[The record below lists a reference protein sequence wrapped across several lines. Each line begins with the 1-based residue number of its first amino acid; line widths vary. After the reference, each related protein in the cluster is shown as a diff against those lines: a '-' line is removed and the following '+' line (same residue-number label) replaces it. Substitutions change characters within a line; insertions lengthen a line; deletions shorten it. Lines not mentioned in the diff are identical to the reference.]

1 MGTQPGLST
10 VRISAANKSF
20 GAGPGSVEALRD
32 VDLTIGAGEFLAVLG
47 RSGSGKSTL
56 LRVLAGL
63 EPLTSGTVSWS
74 GDGGRPQTGV
84 VFQQPLLMP
93 WLTVAQNV
101 AFAGRFGAHRKAFDA
116 VDAEALT
123 SRFGLEALAQR
134 HPDQLSGGQAQRV
147 AILRAVAT
155 RPRLLLLDE
164 PFSALDPAI
173 RTDLQGWLADL
184 AAQLDVP
191 VVLVTHD
198 VGEALALAGRVVLL
212 RDGRLAGQWE
222 PGARGGDLDALRT
235 EIVEQYQPEH
245 AGLVVRAAS

>member
-1 MGTQPGLST
+1 VGTHPGISA
-10 VRISAANKSF
+10 VRISAASKSF
-20 GAGPGSVEALRD
+20 GSVEALRD
-32 VDLTIGAGEFLAVLG
+32 IELTIGAGEFVAVLG

-63 EPLTSGTVSWS
+63 EPLSSGTVSWS

-84 VFQQPLLMP
+84 VFQRPLLMP

-116 VDAEALT
+116 GAAEDLT
-123 SRFGLEALAQR
+123 RRFGLGALTQR
-134 HPDQLSGGQAQRV
+134 YPDQLSGGQAQRV

-173 RTDLQGWLADL
+173 RTDLQRWLADL
-184 AAQLDVP
+184 AGQLDVT

-198 VGEALALAGRVVLL
+198 VSEALALADRVVLL
-212 RDGRLAGQWE
+212 RDGKLAGLWKPE
-222 PGARGGDLDALRT
+222 ARELEALRAEILQHYQT
-235 EIVEQYQPEH
+235 E
-245 AGLVVRAAS
+245 RAEAS

>member
-1 MGTQPGLST
+1 MST
-10 VRISAANKSF
+10 VRISQASKSF
-20 GAGPGSVEALRD
+20 GSVDALRD

-63 EPLTSGTVSWS
+63 EPLSAGTVVWS
-74 GDGGRPQTGV
+74 GDGARPQTGV

-101 AFAGRFGAHRKAFDA
+101 AFAGRFEAHRKTLDGGDA
-116 VDAEALT
+116 LDLT
-123 SRFGLEALAQR
+123 TRFGLQSLAQR
-134 HPDQLSGGQAQRV
+134 YPEQLSGGQAQRV

-173 RTDLQGWLADL
+173 RTDLQRWLADL
-184 AAQLDVP
+184 AAQLDVT

-198 VGEALALAGRVVLL
+198 VGEALSLAGRVVLL
-212 RDGRLAGQWE
+212 RDGRLAGEWT
-222 PGARGGDLDALRT
+222 PAARQGSEFEALRA
-235 EIVEQYQPEH
+235 EILEHYRPEH
-245 AGLVVRAAS
+245 AEAS

>member
-1 MGTQPGLST
+1 VGTHA
-10 VRISAANKSF
+10 VRITALGKHF
-20 GAGPGSVEALRD
+20 GRVEALTD
-32 VDLTIGAGEFLAVLG
+32 VDLAIGDGEFLAVLG

-63 EPLTSGTVSWS
+63 ESPTSGSLSWH
-74 GDGGRPQTGV
+74 GDGARPRSGV

-101 AFAGRFGAHRKAFDA
+101 AFAQRFRAHRADFDTD
-116 VDAEALT
+116 DARELT
-123 SRFGLEALAQR
+123 TRFGLSDLTHR
-134 HPDQLSGGQAQRV
+134 YPDQLSGGQAQRV

-164 PFSALDPAI
+164 PFSALDPAT
-173 RTDLQGWLADL
+173 RSDLQRWLADL
-184 AAQLDVP
+184 AVELDVT

-212 RDGRLAGQWE
+212 RDGRLAGEWLPAE
-222 PGARGGDLDALRT
+222 HRDGGLEALHA
-235 EIVEQYQPEH
+235 EILEHYQPVH
-245 AGLVVRAAS
+245 ADAS

>member
-1 MGTQPGLST
+1 MGTDPGMST
-10 VRISAANKSF
+10 VRMSAASKNF
-20 GAGPGSVEALRD
+20 GATVALRD

-63 EPLTSGTVSWS
+63 ERLSSGTVTWS

-101 AFAGRFGAHRKAFDA
+101 AFASRFGAHRNALNDDA
-116 VDAEALT
+116 DELT
-123 SRFGLEALAQR
+123 NRFGLQGLAHR
-134 HPDQLSGGQAQRV
+134 YPDQLSGGQAQRV

-173 RTDLQGWLADL
+173 RADLQRWLADL
-184 AAQLDVP
+184 AAQLDVT

-212 RDGRLAGQWE
+212 RDGRLAGEWT
-222 PGARGGDLDALRT
+222 PAASDLDALRA
-235 EIVEQYQPEH
+235 EILEHYETEH
-245 AGLVVRAAS
+245 AEAL

>member
-1 MGTQPGLST
+1 VGTQPGLST
-10 VRISAANKSF
+10 VRISAASKSF
-20 GAGPGSVEALRD
+20 GSIEALRD

-63 EPLTSGTVSWS
+63 EPLSSGTVSWS

-123 SRFGLEALAQR
+123 SRFGLEALEQR
-134 HPDQLSGGQAQRV
+134 YPDQLSGGQAQRV

-184 AAQLDVP
+184 AAQLDVT

-222 PGARGGDLDALRT
+222 PEGGHLEALRA

-245 AGLVVRAAS
+245 VGLVGRAAS